1 MSNYASL
8 NELFITVD
16 NATHVINNVAH
27 DDDTVTVAT
36 GIDWFTFQNVVVSN
50 IYVSGN
56 SWVGIGTN
64 AEASSIKVNR
74 RDTKLYDLWT
84 EIGTIGDSIQY
95 KFYRWRWSGYAQY
108 NSTSTGDKLI
118 WDCVLFEDGTVYLN
132 IDTWPSN
139 DNNGTNGVLAATT
152 CSFTPS
158 ATSRQFTFKRTETA
172 GLNWSVQ
179 SGLIEPLYHKILF
192 LYSDVQGLVYFY
204 SSDSNTFTKIDG
216 VTKEE
221 LTANHFLTSGC
232 YPGAPWA
239 SMKDHLTH
247 PVVLKW
253 SDSPEPQNVRAE
265 ISGTPVAQ
273 AITSFADLSSATIK
287 GIKSI
292 TSVYQGNV
300 KVSYSYNNTEWI
312 DPINMSDFIQI
323 DLSALYNNLTS
334 NKKIY
339 FKVMLMD
346 DTSLF
351 TNLIVDYLN

>member
-132 IDTWPSN
+132 IDTW
-139 DNNGTNGVLAATT
+139 VLLRRLLNTIRF
-152 CSFTPS
+152 SLVTPYLEL
-158 ATSRQFTFKRTETA
+158 QHPM
-172 GLNWSVQ
+172 VQ
-179 SGLIEPLYHKILF
+179 LGRSYR
-192 LYSDVQGLVYFY
+192 
-204 SSDSNTFTKIDG
+204 
-216 VTKEE
+216 
-221 LTANHFLTSGC
+221 
-232 YPGAPWA
+232 A
-239 SMKDHLTH
+239 SME
-247 PVVLKW
+247 LKT
-253 SDSPEPQNVRAE
+253 R
-265 ISGTPVAQ
+265 I
-273 AITSFADLSSATIK
+273 
-287 GIKSI
+287 
-292 TSVYQGNV
+292 
-300 KVSYSYNNTEWI
+300 
-312 DPINMSDFIQI
+312 
-323 DLSALYNNLTS
+323 
-334 NKKIY
+334 
-339 FKVMLMD
+339 
-346 DTSLF
+346 
-351 TNLIVDYLN
+351 